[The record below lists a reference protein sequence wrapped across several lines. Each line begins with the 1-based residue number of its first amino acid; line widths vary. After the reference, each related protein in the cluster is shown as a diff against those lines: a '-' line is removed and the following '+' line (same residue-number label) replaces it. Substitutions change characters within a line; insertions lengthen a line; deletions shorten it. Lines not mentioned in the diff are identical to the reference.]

1 MQMIDELPVNPVS
14 EQQHACGRA
23 TTTIL
28 ITATLVA
35 RDGCNVDS
43 VSYGRDADSVD
54 FCSNSRVH
62 GACDDGAADAML
74 ARLSPLTGCN
84 LIWHP
89 LV

>member
-1 MQMIDELPVNPVS
+1 MIDELPVNPVS
-14 EQQHACGRA
+14 EQQHACDRA

-54 FCSNSRVH
+54 FC
-62 GACDDGAADAML
+62 D
-74 ARLSPLTGCN
+74 
-84 LIWHP
+84 
-89 LV
+89 